1 MHAARPPIVTSD
13 LGLEGFGP
21 LADLRPPSDFRSGV
35 FTTAER
41 FARALGRPVVARF
54 VSPELAATVAERS
67 SIPVNALPEGDDFLL
82 LDASDPMYAVGHA
95 VGHPAEAELP
105 PRAAISLGGRLVAAR
120 CGRKDLGRLLEH
132 GPAAFASGLE
142 VVHATADHAVPIDR
156 PWRIL
161 DRLGAAIAGDIE
173 HLLAEAPALGFE
185 IGPSRIRAAGG
196 ATVGDAPILVHAS
209 ASLSPFCC
217 IDASGG
223 PVLVG
228 PKVAVRPFATLVGP
242 CCILEGSIVAERA
255 VIKANTSIG
264 PGCRVG
270 GEVGGTIFQAFSN
283 KAHDGHL
290 GDSIVGE
297 WVNLGAGTDNSN
309 LLNTYGEV
317 TVRLE
322 AALPRE
328 RTGRMFCGSFLA
340 DHAKLA
346 IGTRLMTG
354 TSIGTGAMVA
364 ASAAPDTTVDRFAW
378 VTDDGSRRYRLAKFL
393 EVARTVMA
401 RRGVTPGPAY
411 LARLAA
417 LHGGDG
423 A

>member
-1 MHAARPPIVTSD
+1 MQVPPIVTCD
-13 LGLEGFGP
+13 LGLDGFGP

-41 FARALGRPVVARF
+41 FSHALGRPIVARI
-54 VSPELAATVAERS
+54 VPAELAPTVSERS
-67 SIPVNALPEGDDFLL
+67 PVPVNALPGGEDFLL
-82 LDASDPMYAVGHA
+82 IDASCPIHA
-95 VGHPAEAELP
+95 IGCRAEADLP
-105 PRAAISLGGRLVAAR
+105 PRGAISLGGRIVAAR
-120 CGRKDLGRLLEH
+120 CGRADLTRLLEH
-132 GPAAFASGLE
+132 GPEAFASGLE
-142 VVHATADHAVPIDR
+142 IATVPDAVAIDR
-156 PWRIL
+156 PWKIL
-161 DRLGAAIAGDIE
+161 DRLGATISADIE
-173 HLLAEAPALGFE
+173 HLLARAASLGLEAGSA
-185 IGPSRIRAAGG
+185 RIRAAGG
-196 ATVGDAPILVHAS
+196 ATMGDAPILAHAS
-209 ASLSPFCC
+209 ASIAPFCC
-217 IDASGG
+217 VDASGG
-223 PVLVG
+223 PVLIG
-228 PKVAVRPFATLVGP
+228 PKVTLRPFSTLVGP
-242 CCILEGSIVAERA
+242 CCILDGSIVAERA

-264 PGCRVG
+264 PGCRIG

-317 TVRLE
+317 TVRL
-322 AALPRE
+322 AASRPRE
-328 RTGRMFCGSFLA
+328 RTGRIFCGSFLA

-354 TSIGTGAMVA
+354 TSVGTGAMI
-364 ASAAPDTTVDRFAW
+364 ASSASPDTTVDRFAW
-378 VTDDGSRRYRLAKFL
+378 ITDSTDDSTTGDGVRRFRLAKFL
-393 EVARTVMA
+393 DVVRTVMA

-411 LARLAA
+411 LARLSA

>member
-1 MHAARPPIVTSD
+1 
-13 LGLEGFGP
+13 
-21 LADLRPPSDFRSGV
+21 
-35 FTTAER
+35 
-41 FARALGRPVVARF
+41 
-54 VSPELAATVAERS
+54 
-67 SIPVNALPEGDDFLL
+67 
-82 LDASDPMYAVGHA
+82 
-95 VGHPAEAELP
+95 
-105 PRAAISLGGRLVAAR
+105 
-120 CGRKDLGRLLEH
+120 
-132 GPAAFASGLE
+132 
-142 VVHATADHAVPIDR
+142 
-156 PWRIL
+156 
-161 DRLGAAIAGDIE
+161 
-173 HLLAEAPALGFE
+173 
-185 IGPSRIRAAGG
+185 
-196 ATVGDAPILVHAS
+196 
-209 ASLSPFCC
+209 
-217 IDASGG
+217 
-223 PVLVG
+223 VLVG

>member
-1 MHAARPPIVTSD
+1 MHGPPIVTSD

-21 LADLRPPSDFRSGV
+21 LADLRPPSDFRTGV

-41 FARALGRPVVARF
+41 FARALGRPVAARI

-67 SIPVNALPEGDDFLL
+67 SVPVNAVPDGDDFLV
-82 LDASDPMYAVGHA
+82 LDGACPMQSVGPQSETDLA
-95 VGHPAEAELP
+95 PRQAIAEGDRIL
-105 PRAAISLGGRLVAAR
+105 AAR
-120 CGRKDLGRLLEH
+120 CGRRELEALLTG
-132 GPAAFASGLE
+132 GPAAFAAMLSVAKVG
-142 VVHATADHAVPIDR
+142 TAAKPIAVDR
-156 PWRIL
+156 PWKIL
-161 DRLGAAIAGDIE
+161 DRLGATISFDIE
-173 HLLAEAPALGFE
+173 HLLAAAGPLGFAV
-185 IGPSRIRAAGG
+185 GPGRIRAAGG
-196 ATVGDAPILVHAS
+196 ATMGDAPILVHES
-209 ASLSPFCC
+209 ASIAPFTC

-228 PKVAVRPFATLVGP
+228 PKVTVRPFATLVGP
-242 CCILEGSIVAERA
+242 CAILDGSIVAERA
-255 VIKANTSIG
+255 LIKASTVIG

-270 GEVGGTIFQAFSN
+270 GEVGGTVFQGFAN

-322 AALPRE
+322 ASLPRE
-328 RTGRMFCGSFLA
+328 RTGRIFCGSFLA
-340 DHAKLA
+340 DHAKFA

-354 TSIGTGAMVA
+354 TAVGTGAMVA
-364 ASAAPDTTVDRFAW
+364 SSESPDTTVERFAW
-378 VTDDGSRRYRLAKFL
+378 ITDEGERRYRLAKFL

-411 LARLAA
+411 VERLES
-417 LHGGDG
+417 LHRRHGGDG
-423 A
+423 T

>member
-1 MHAARPPIVTSD
+1 MPVPPIVTCD

-21 LADLRPPSDFRSGV
+21 LADLRLPSDFRTGL
-35 FTTAER
+35 FTSAER
-41 FARALGRPVVARF
+41 FARALDRPIVARL
-54 VSPELAATVAERS
+54 VPEPLAAVVAERWGS
-67 SIPVNALPEGDDFLL
+67 ANTLPDGGDDFLL
-82 LDASDPMYAVGHA
+82 VDAACPMHA
-95 VGHPAEAELP
+95 LGPHPERDLP
-105 PRAAISLGGRLVAAR
+105 PRSAIVAAGRVLSAR
-120 CGRKDLGRLLEH
+120 CGRAELEILRRE
-132 GPAAFASGLE
+132 GGAAFRSALE
-142 VVHATADHAVPIDR
+142 VAEVSHTPIDR

-161 DRLGAAIAGDIE
+161 DALGPAIAADLE
-173 HLLAEAPALGFE
+173 WLLARAPALGYDV
-185 IGPSRIRAAGG
+185 GPARVRAAGG
-196 ATVGDAPILVHAS
+196 ATMGDAPILVHAS
-209 ASLSPFCC
+209 ASLSPFTVV
-217 IDASGG
+217 DASGG

-228 PKVAVRPFATLVGP
+228 PKVSLRPFATLVGP
-242 CCILEGSIVAERA
+242 CGILDGSIVAERT

-270 GEVGGTIFQAFSN
+270 GEVGGTVFQAFSN

-317 TVRLE
+317 TVRL
-322 AALPRE
+322 AADLPRE

-354 TSIGTGAMVA
+354 TAIGTGAMVA
-364 ASAAPDTTVDRFAW
+364 SGAAPDTTVDRFAW
-378 VTDDGSRRYRLAKFL
+378 ITDEGERRYRLAKFL

-411 LARLAA
+411 LDRLAA

>member
-1 MHAARPPIVTSD
+1 MQAPPIVTSD

-21 LADLRPPSDFRSGV
+21 LADLRSPSDFRTGV

-41 FARALGRPVVARF
+41 FARVLGRPVAARV
-54 VSPELAATVAERS
+54 VSPELAASVAERS
-67 SIPVNALPEGDDFLL
+67 SVPVNALPDGDDFLV
-82 LDASDPMYAVGHA
+82 LDGSCPVDAAGPRSKLDLAPRQAL
-95 VGHPAEAELP
+95 AEGERIL
-105 PRAAISLGGRLVAAR
+105 AAR
-120 CGRKDLGRLLEH
+120 CGRRELEALLTG
-132 GPAAFASGLE
+132 GPAAFAAMLSVAKVESAAGP
-142 VVHATADHAVPIDR
+142 VAVDR

-161 DRLGAAIAGDIE
+161 DRLGPTIAFDIE
-173 HLLAEAPALGFE
+173 HLLAVAGSLGYTA
-185 IGPSRIRAAGG
+185 GQARLRAAGG
-196 ATVGDAPILVHAS
+196 ATMGDAPILVHES
-209 ASLSPFCC
+209 ASISPFTC

-228 PKVAVRPFATLVGP
+228 PKATLRPFATLVGP
-242 CCILEGSIVAERA
+242 CAILDGSIIAERA
-255 VIKANTSIG
+255 LIKASTVIG

-270 GEVGGTIFQAFSN
+270 GEVGGTVFQGFAN

-322 AALPRE
+322 ASLPRE
-328 RTGRMFCGSFLA
+328 RTGRTFCGSFLA

-354 TSIGTGAMVA
+354 TAVGTGAMVA
-364 ASAAPDTTVDRFAW
+364 SSDSPDTTVERFAW
-378 VTDDGSRRYRLAKFL
+378 ITDEGERRYRLAKFL

-411 LARLAA
+411 VARLES
-417 LHGGDG
+417 LHRRHDGDG
-423 A
+423 T